1 MPCPGWHEKGRIG
14 CQQFRPLVG
23 CFQGGRQH
31 AVLECQGGLHKP
43 GGACGTFRMA
53 DLRLYRAQCAPWT
66 SRSGCAKQLEQRGKL
81 HAIAGLGTRTVPFHQ
96 ADIGGANTRLTPSA
110 PDRAQ
115 LPFAAGGINSLTA
128 AIARCAQPAQHR
140 VNAVAIALGI
150 RKALQNYKA
159 YALSQNSA
167 IGIGG
172 ERARLA
178 TLRQGGCLAETRVHK
193 HIGKCVDAACH
204 HNVGTARLKL
214 HRCLV
219 HRR

>member
-1 MPCPGWHEKGRIG
+1 
-14 CQQFRPLVG
+14 
-23 CFQGGRQH
+23 
-31 AVLECQGGLHKP
+31 
-43 GGACGTFRMA
+43 
-53 DLRLYRAQCAPWT
+53 
-66 SRSGCAKQLEQRGKL
+66 
-81 HAIAGLGTRTVPFHQ
+81 
-96 ADIGGANTRLTPSA
+96 
-110 PDRAQ
+110 
-115 LPFAAGGINSLTA
+115 
-128 AIARCAQPAQHR
+128 

-172 ERARLA
+172 KRARLA

-193 HIGKCVDAACH
+193 HIGKGVDAACH

-219 HRR
+219 HRRQAAGTRGIDHTIGPVQVKTAGYAACHDVAKQAGE